1 MDMAN
6 RMDTIVKS
14 DALHEASERLTQ
26 ANAQLGELDRRI
38 RRAVREQPV
47 LTLLGAALVGHLVGR
62 LFARA

>member
-6 RMDTIVKS
+6 RTETMTKS
-14 DALHEASERLTQ
+14 EALHEARDRLAQ
-26 ANAQLGELDRRI
+26 ANEQLGDLDRRI